1 MRWRIW
7 ALAVIVGLMAIG
19 CDSSAKPVGSVEAVG
34 AMPTAVNALVPA
46 PTGKPTQTA
55 AAIASAG
62 GAGPVTFTIVYDNN
76 AYDTS
81 LRTAWGF
88 ACLVEIRE
96 ARVLFDTGGNGEILL
111 GNMERL
117 GIDPQALDA
126 VVLSHAHGDHTDG
139 LGALLETGAKPTV
152 YVPASFSAAFKDGV
166 SAQTE
171 LVEVTAPIEIVPG
184 VRTTGEVGSGII
196 EQALVVRTDEGLVV
210 ITGCAHPGVVEMVRA
225 AKETVASGV
234 AADVFLVMG
243 GFHLGDAGRSQI
255 QGIIADFG
263 DLGVQRVAPCHCTGD
278 GARQMFAEAFGDNCT
293 LAGVGQVF
301 LVGGTE

>member
-1 MRWRIW
+1 
-7 ALAVIVGLMAIG
+7 
-19 CDSSAKPVGSVEAVG
+19 
-34 AMPTAVNALVPA
+34 
-46 PTGKPTQTA
+46 
-55 AAIASAG
+55 
-62 GAGPVTFTIVYDNN
+62 
-76 AYDTS
+76 
-81 LRTAWGF
+81 
-88 ACLVEIRE
+88 
-96 ARVLFDTGGNGEILL
+96 
-111 GNMERL
+111 
-117 GIDPQALDA
+117 
-126 VVLSHAHGDHTDG
+126 
-139 LGALLETGAKPTV
+139 
-152 YVPASFSAAFKDGV
+152 V